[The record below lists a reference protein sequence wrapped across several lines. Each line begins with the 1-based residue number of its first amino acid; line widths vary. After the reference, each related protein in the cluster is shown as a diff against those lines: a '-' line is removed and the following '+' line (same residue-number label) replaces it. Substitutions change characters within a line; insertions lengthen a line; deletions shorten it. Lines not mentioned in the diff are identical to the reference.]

1 MPPFESAADHST
13 SITCS
18 MEGEV
23 TISAATATA
32 SFSSRRGSGAVAGLG
47 ARQQNDEGGSAT
59 EPITTEQAIR
69 ELENLEGLE
78 GVKRSVKEVESL
90 LAMHAERKKNDLP
103 TPQMS
108 LHAVFAGNPGT
119 GKTTVARIYANILR
133 SYGYLRSGQLIEVSR
148 ADLVAEYQGQ
158 TATKTRTV
166 LERAIGGL
174 LLIDEAYSLRQ
185 NDQDGYGAESLETLV
200 KFMEDHREEFV
211 VVMAGYR
218 DRMEGLVESNP
229 GLKSRFPQYFLFE
242 DYSDGQLAS
251 ILVKMATQQGYV
263 IKGAALEAAVAALSR
278 ERTEKN
284 FGNAR
289 AARNL
294 LERAVRRQAVRLA
307 ERRKGDSGLSVAELK
322 RLVRNDV
329 ITGESG
335 ARKTGEQAL
344 EELIGLESIKE
355 AIREYRDLIQASK
368 TRGRDPREA
377 LQPYFII
384 LGNPGTGKTTVAR
397 VLGKIFSEVGY
408 LPSDKVVEADRSQ
421 LVAGFIG
428 QTAIKTR
435 DVLERA
441 LGGTLFI
448 DEAYSLIVRHTANE
462 DFGRESNRNP
472 PKIHGGQPRSA
483 RRDCGRVRKTNAG
496 IFGVEPWTCDR
507 ASRMSSDSRTTR
519 LKNPH

>member
-1 MPPFESAADHST
+1 
-13 SITCS
+13 
-18 MEGEV
+18 
-23 TISAATATA
+23 
-32 SFSSRRGSGAVAGLG
+32 
-47 ARQQNDEGGSAT
+47 
-59 EPITTEQAIR
+59 
-69 ELENLEGLE
+69 
-78 GVKRSVKEVESL
+78 
-90 LAMHAERKKNDLP
+90 
-103 TPQMS
+103 MS

-119 GKTTVARIYANILR
+119 GKTTGCQNLRQYSQR

-158 TATKTRTV
+158 TATKTRKV
-166 LERAIGGL
+166 LERALGGL

-185 NDQDGYGAESLETLV
+185 NDQDGYGAESLETLL

-218 DRMEGLVESNP
+218 ERMEALVESNP

-242 DYSDGQLAS
+242 DYSDDQLAS

-263 IKGAALEAAVAALSR
+263 MKGTALEVAIAALSR

-307 ERRKGDSGLSVAELK
+307 ERRKGDSGLSIAELK

-329 ITGESG
+329 ITEESG
-335 ARKTGEQAL
+335 ARQTGEQAL
-344 EELIGLESIKE
+344 EELIGMESIKE

-384 LGNPGTGKTTVAR
+384 MGTQALAKRRLPEYSAKSSAKSAICPATRLWRWIGLNWLPASSGKPQSRPGR
-397 VLGKIFSEVGY
+397 CL
-408 LPSDKVVEADRSQ
+408 
-421 LVAGFIG
+421 
-428 QTAIKTR
+428 
-435 DVLERA
+435 
-441 LGGTLFI
+441 
-448 DEAYSLIVRHTANE
+448 
-462 DFGRESNRNP
+462 
-472 PKIHGGQPRSA
+472 SA
-483 RRDCGRVRKTNAG
+483 RS
-496 IFGVEPWTCDR
+496 VEPC
-507 ASRMSSDSRTTR
+507 SSTR
-519 LKNPH
+519 PTAL